1 MKRDFLKE
9 LGLED
14 EAISKIM
21 AEHGKTV
28 NALKDDADK
37 VDTLEAQLNDLKNQI
52 KDRDTQLEDLA
63 EKAKGNEDLLKQIND
78 LKDLNEKTAKDYQDK
93 LNAQKL
99 EFAIERSLAEAK
111 ARNPRAVKA
120 LLDTEAIKLDG
131 DTLLGLE
138 EQLKSLQESDSYLF
152 GDGEPAGLK
161 GRKPNDNNEPPKT
174 GVTKEKFSRM
184 NYKERVALYNE
195 NPDLYKQLSGGNE

>member
-174 GVTKEKFSRM
+174 GVTKEKFEQM
-184 NYKERVALYNE
+184 GYAEKLELYNS
-195 NPDLYKQLSGGNE
+195 NPELYQQLSK

>member
-9 LGLED
+9 LGLDD

-161 GRKPNDNNEPPKT
+161 GRKPNDNSEPP
-174 GVTKEKFSRM
+174 VTTKNPFSKEHFNLTEQARL
-184 NYKERVALYNE
+184 YKEDPV
-195 NPDLYKQLSGGNE
+195 LYKQLKAQA

>member
-52 KDRDTQLEDLA
+52 KDRDAQLEDLA

-78 LKDLNEKTAKDYQDK
+78 LKDLNEKTAKDYRDK
-93 LNAQKL
+93 LDAQKL

-174 GVTKEKFSRM
+174 GVTKEQFNQMS
-184 NYKERVALYNE
+184 YKERVELKASNPEQYNLLIKGE
-195 NPDLYKQLSGGNE
+195 